1 MTASDTRG
9 TGTAGGPAEEPV
21 ALPRLG
27 FLGGA
32 RYLWRQLTSMRTA
45 LLLLL
50 LLAIAAVPG
59 SVLPQ
64 RRIDPG
70 RVSDYYAAHPD
81 LAPWLDRLGGFDVY
95 AAPWFAAIYLLL
107 FVSLVGCVLPRSRQH
122 LDAIRA
128 RPPRTPRRLERMP
141 AHLRVGS
148 ALDPDQALA
157 AARAALRGNRFRVA
171 EFDEQGQGQ
180 GRGQGQGGASLAGE
194 KGHLSETGNLLFHLA
209 LLGVL
214 VAVAIGSLYGFS
226 GQTLVITGREFAN
239 TVVRY
244 SSFHAGTRVDPGD
257 LPPFSLRLD
266 DLQVRFEERDT
277 ENLGAPRDFRATVT
291 AQESPDATPRRT
303 VLRVNEPL
311 TLGGA
316 RVFLVGNGYAVR
328 VTVRDAAGQ
337 VAYAG
342 AVPLLVGD
350 GDYTSQGAIK
360 VPDIKPAQL
369 GFPVL
374 LLPTAALNQDG
385 QPISVFPDARNPRLV
400 IGAYSGD
407 LGLDSGAP
415 QSVFQVDRSRMT
427 RVLQPD
433 GKEFGAVLAPGQT
446 VTLPDGLGSLTF
458 DGVTRYAALDVRAD
472 PGKGWA
478 LGSALLAL
486 AGLVLS
492 LFVRRRRVWV
502 RVRPAEGGGSVI
514 EVAGLARRD
523 DPRLQA
529 EIEQLASRIDPGA
542 APVAGTGEDDGRN
555 GRGEESVG
563 TPAGGARE

>member
-1 MTASDTRG
+1 VTATDQR
-9 TGTAGGPAEEPV
+9 EPV
-21 ALPRLG
+21 TQPRLG
-27 FLGGA
+27 VLGGV
-32 RYLWRQLTSMRTA
+32 RYVWRQLTSMRTA

-70 RVSDYYAAHPD
+70 RVSSYFDEHPT
-81 LAPWLDRLGGFDVY
+81 LAPWLDRIGGFDVY

-141 AHLRVGS
+141 AHLRLES
-148 ALDPDQALA
+148 DLAPDQALA
-157 AARAALRGNRFRVA
+157 AARAALRGHRFRIA
-171 EFDEQGQGQ
+171 EFDESDAGAAAAAGA
-180 GRGQGQGGASLAGE
+180 GGKPGTAANAGAASRAGE
-194 KGHLSETGNLLFHLA
+194 KGHVSETGNLLFHLA

-214 VAVAIGSLYGFS
+214 VAVAVGSLYGFS

-266 DLQVRFEERDT
+266 DLQVRFEEQDT

-291 AQESPDATPRRT
+291 AQESPDAPARRT
-303 VLRVNEPL
+303 VLRVNQPL
-311 TLGGA
+311 TLDGA

-328 VTVRDAAGQ
+328 VTVRDASGQ
-337 VAYAG
+337 VAYSG
-342 AVPLLVGD
+342 AVPLLVSD
-350 GDYTSQGAIK
+350 SDYTSNGAIK

-374 LLPTAALNQDG
+374 LLPTAQLVG
-385 QPISVFPDARNPRLV
+385 GRPVSVFPDLRNPRLLLS
-400 IGAYSGD
+400 AYSGD

-415 QSVFQVDRSRMT
+415 QSVFQVDQRRMKP
-427 RVLQPD
+427 VLEPD
-433 GKEFGAVLAPGQT
+433 GKRFGAVLAPGGT
-446 VTLPDGLGSLTF
+446 ATLPGGLGSLTF
-458 DGVTRYAALDVRAD
+458 DGVTRYAALDVRSD

-502 RVRPAEGGGSVI
+502 RVRPGADGGSVL

-523 DPRLQA
+523 DPRLQP
-529 EIEQLASRIDPGA
+529 EVEELARRIDPGA
-542 APVAGTGEDDGRN
+542 RPPAGTGKDDDRS
-555 GRGEESVG
+555 RTGEESVR